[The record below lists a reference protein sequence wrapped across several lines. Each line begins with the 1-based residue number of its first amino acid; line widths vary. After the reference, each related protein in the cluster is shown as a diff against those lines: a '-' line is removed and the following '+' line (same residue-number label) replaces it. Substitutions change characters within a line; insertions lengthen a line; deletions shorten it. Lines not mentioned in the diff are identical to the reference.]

1 MNKRVDV
8 IQALKGVTESVN
20 KLRDAVL
27 LSHGPDSLSAAH
39 SIALGMLTD
48 REYRIYLASKEL
60 LHNPIEQ
67 ASIIAQQI
75 DVIKDI
81 LLPAL
86 LETVEANEELEHRI
100 DLFTGE
106 HAHHY
111 TKRIELWLEDAK
123 NNTLEFAKVLIE
135 HSEREGKLKWTS

>member
-1 MNKRVDV
+1 MSNRIDV
-8 IQALKGVTESVN
+8 IQALRGVTEAVDD
-20 KLRDAVL
+20 LRDAVL
-27 LSHGPDSLSAAH
+27 LSRGPGSLDDAH

-123 NNTLEFAKVLIE
+123 NNTLEFAKILIE
-135 HSEREGKLKWTS
+135 YSERFF